1 MAEIRC
7 KSCGEWIND
16 TDKFCSN
23 CAAPNTKQ
31 VDVTQDN
38 IPDTIVELRKW
49 YMQQAAINNKIRRYM
64 IGFSSDDPHACG
76 ICKSGDSFIVYEND
90 ANGTP
95 TAKYKG
101 SDEAYAVNAMYLLIQ
116 SDLSKKNEQVA
127 YRVAESF
134 SGSQERF
141 AKAMEAERK
150 RDLNDKT
157 IKLLLFIIV
166 TIILGGIMALISSL
180 GWY

>member
-1 MAEIRC
+1 MAQIRC
-7 KSCGEWIND
+7 KACGEWIND

-23 CAAPNTKQ
+23 CAAQNNKQ
-31 VDVTQDN
+31 VDVSNDD
-38 IPDTIVELRKW
+38 IPDTIAELRKW
-49 YMQQAAINNKIRRYM
+49 YMQQIAINNKIRRYM
-64 IGFSSDDPHACG
+64 IGFSSDDPNAVG

-90 ANGTP
+90 SNGVP

-101 SDEAYAVNAMYLLIQ
+101 TDEAYAVNAMYLLIQ

-127 YRVAESF
+127 YKVAESF

-141 AKAMEAERK
+141 KKAMEAERK
-150 RDLNDKT
+150 RDANDRIIRT
-157 IKLLLFIIV
+157 LLAIIGMFIV
-166 TIILGGIMALISSL
+166 GGIIALIGSM